1 MNMPLPLVFWALVP
15 PPHSISC
22 KKLKQWGCFWS
33 SPCLT
38 KTGSPIET
46 FGVTKLFCMLLT
58 CPFTLRALNQN
69 GAASLNR
76 ETEIGIYDICKMI
89 PLQQTKE
96 SKDLSAALR
105 CQCLQNSYGRTTGGE
120 SVCKRS
126 STLLPEILSAATN
139 PIPVLLEEWCA
150 KEVSKAIQ
158 PLQQSK
164 GAVAEIS
171 LGTVL
176 TKCQVQQDDHNSKGF
191 QRIPKDSKGQNIVAL
206 VFSRRAKPRRSTH
219 AAQWAHLRQLRL
231 ANVAQ
236 SIAMS
241 KQWTKQS
248 CPGGVHLPLH
258 SCHPCSRFIIRTWLA
273 ITPARTNVYICTQT
287 PWFKCLYANRF
298 TQYDVASLC
307 MQHTISL
314 NVQWRAGHAI
324 QTTKSNTTPR

>member
-1 MNMPLPLVFWALVP
+1 M
-15 PPHSISC
+15 
-22 KKLKQWGCFWS
+22 
-33 SPCLT
+33 
-38 KTGSPIET
+38 
-46 FGVTKLFCMLLT
+46 FCMLLT
-58 CPFTLRALNQN
+58 CPCTLRALNQH

-76 ETEIGIYDICKMI
+76 ETEIGIYHICKMI

-96 SKDLSAALR
+96 SKDFSAALR
-105 CQCLQNSYGRTTGGE
+105 CQCLQNSYGRTGGE

-176 TKCQVQQDDHNSKGF
+176 TKCNKTITRRSQF

-219 AAQWAHLRQLRL
+219 AAQ
-231 ANVAQ
+231 
-236 SIAMS
+236 
-241 KQWTKQS
+241 
-248 CPGGVHLPLH
+248 
-258 SCHPCSRFIIRTWLA
+258 
-273 ITPARTNVYICTQT
+273 
-287 PWFKCLYANRF
+287 
-298 TQYDVASLC
+298 
-307 MQHTISL
+307 
-314 NVQWRAGHAI
+314 
-324 QTTKSNTTPR
+324 